1 MLFSDRRTLVL
12 ESAESMK
19 FLSSVWL
26 VLIIWSIVPAD
37 RASAQLFGPRSI
49 GRNARGDQLTSM
61 ESAGTVGGSRRF
73 VRGQRAANDFVGSDR
88 DEAAAFIGNIQATN
102 DGEVT
107 DSVTGLREQPTVRV
121 NRARVRKTTG
131 LYAARLSPDF
141 VTQLPGAGAAAQKP
155 VFSVA
160 LGMLS
165 EQQGFQI
172 SLSPTQRSATL
183 TGTVQTNHDRQIA
196 EILVMFE
203 PGLESVKNDLQ
214 VVP

>member
-1 MLFSDRRTLVL
+1 
-12 ESAESMK
+12 
-19 FLSSVWL
+19 
-26 VLIIWSIVPAD
+26 
-37 RASAQLFGPRSI
+37 
-49 GRNARGDQLTSM
+49 M
-61 ESAGTVGGSRRF
+61 ESAGSIGGQRRF
-73 VRGQRAANDFVGSDR
+73 VRGQRALNDFVGADR
-88 DEAAAFIGNIQATN
+88 GDAADFVGNIQSTN

-141 VTQLPGAGAAAQKP
+141 ATQLPGAGAAAQKP

-160 LGMLS
+160 LSMLS
-165 EQQGFQI
+165 EQRGFQV
-172 SLSPTQRSATL
+172 SLSPTQRSAVL

-196 EILVMFE
+196 ELLVMFE
-203 PGLESVKNDLQ
+203 PGLESVKNDLL